1 MPSTTKRKTK
11 TATRCFGKT
20 RAPLEQNQPES
31 QNNKSTPSKKP
42 TKTQDA
48 GEYAGFDRDE
58 FTSRSGGKPA
68 AIRDIRARRGVRR
81 VVMVGDGA
89 TDLEARTEQGAAC
102 LFVGYG
108 GVVVRDNVAA
118 AADWYVRRIDDLTEA
133 LSAGQEEP
141 AAA

>member
-1 MPSTTKRKTK
+1 MRPHK
-11 TATRCFGKT
+11 
-20 RAPLEQNQPES
+20 NQPES
-31 QNNKSTPSKKP
+31 QTTNRPPPPQKKHE
-42 TKTQDA
+42 KQGA
-48 GEYAGFDRDE
+48 GDYAGFDRDE

-68 AIRDIRARRGVRR
+68 AIRDIRARKGVSR

-89 TDLEARTEQGAAC
+89 TDLEARREQGAAC

-133 LSAGQEEP
+133 LTGGQQEE
-141 AAA
+141 A